1 MRSSLL
7 LTMALASV
15 LQCGLS
21 HSFEPA
27 TFDPRA
33 ALADQGLQFDRIPTH
48 ALRLSAADAALGD
61 FNFCAAAC
69 SVLAFLYG
77 DSVAE
82 PGSANYSSCQS
93 GYWSVQ
99 QADVH
104 PDCIF
109 RPQDTRDVSRAI
121 LFSRLFRC
129 PFAVKSGGHSA
140 FAGSSN
146 IQGGIT
152 LDLRELN
159 QVQLSDD
166 KSIVSVGTG
175 NKWVDVYEAL
185 EPHDLAVIGGRVS
198 AIGVGGLTL
207 GGGISFFSGLYGWA
221 CDNVVNYEVFV
232 TKVLASAASC
242 HPKAARLTRA
252 SSLLIAADVH
262 HATVLAEDCYDP
274 GCSRLVTGSG
284 VVLQV
289 NETSYPDL
297 YWSLRG
303 GGNNFGVVTRFDLST
318 FPQGLM
324 WGGGQL
330 HKISQRSAIIEAFAQ
345 FGAHGEEDPKAGLIL
360 SFAWAGG
367 DYFAKLDM
375 QYADPIS
382 SPPVFENFTSIP
394 DPLSNTTMIRTL
406 SNLTVEFNESNP
418 SGLRETYWASAY
430 KLDRD
435 LINAVLDIYMDEI
448 DTLVNVSGIVPACTL
463 QVITSP
469 QLSHMSKRGGNAL
482 GLSEADGPLLLMN
495 LNNMWNNA
503 ADDYAVMRASSNIV
517 ERVNARAAAMG
528 VDHRY
533 VYQNYASQYQDV
545 IASYGPENQLKLMA
559 VAAYYDPTGVFQTLQ
574 PGYFKLDGAPARS
587 CL

>member
-1 MRSSLL
+1 MRTRLL
-7 LTMALASV
+7 LTMALASL

-21 HSFEPA
+21 HSFEPPH
-27 TFDPRA
+27 FDVRA
-33 ALADQGLQFDRIPTH
+33 ALVDQGLQFDRIPTH

-77 DSVAE
+77 DAVAE

-109 RPQDTRDVSRAI
+109 RPQDTRDVSRAV

-140 FAGSSN
+140 FAGSSS

-152 LDLRELN
+152 LDLRALN

-166 KSIVSVGTG
+166 RSIVSVGTG

-185 EPHDLAVIGGRVS
+185 EPHGLAVIGGRVS

-207 GGGISFFSGLYGWA
+207 GGGISFFSGLHGWA
-221 CDNVVNYEVFV
+221 CDNVVNYE
-232 TKVLASAASC
+232 
-242 HPKAARLTRA
+242 
-252 SSLLIAADVH
+252 
-262 HATVLAEDCYDP
+262 
-274 GCSRLVTGSG
+274 LVTGSG

-289 NETSYPDL
+289 NESSHPDL

-303 GGNNFGVVTRFDLST
+303 GGNNFGVVTRFDLSA

-360 SFAWAGG
+360 SFAWAAGE
-367 DYFAKLDM
+367 YFAKLDM
-375 QYADPIS
+375 QYADPVSS

-406 SNLTVEFNESNP
+406 SNLTLEFNESNP

-435 LINAVLDIYMDEI
+435 LVDAILDIYMDEI

-469 QLSHMSKRGGNAL
+469 QLAHMSKRGGNAL

-495 LNNMWNNA
+495 LNNMWDDA
-503 ADDYAVMRASSNIV
+503 ADDYAVMRASSTIV
-517 ERVNARAAAMG
+517 ARVNARAAAMG
-528 VDHRY
+528 LDHRY

>member
-1 MRSSLL
+1 M
-7 LTMALASV
+7 
-15 LQCGLS
+15 
-21 HSFEPA
+21 
-27 TFDPRA
+27 
-33 ALADQGLQFDRIPTH
+33 
-48 ALRLSAADAALGD
+48 LRP
-61 FNFCAAAC
+61 CQC

-77 DSVAE
+77 DAVAE

-109 RPQDTRDVSRAI
+109 RPQDTRDVSRAV

-140 FAGSSN
+140 FAGSSS

-152 LDLRELN
+152 LDLRALN

-185 EPHDLAVIGGRVS
+185 EPHGLAVIGGRVS

-207 GGGISFFSGLYGWA
+207 GGGISFFSGLHGWA
-221 CDNVVNYEVFV
+221 CDNVVNYE
-232 TKVLASAASC
+232 
-242 HPKAARLTRA
+242 
-252 SSLLIAADVH
+252 
-262 HATVLAEDCYDP
+262 
-274 GCSRLVTGSG
+274 LVTGSG
-284 VVLQV
+284 IVLQV
-289 NETSYPDL
+289 NESSYPDL

-303 GGNNFGVVTRFDLST
+303 GGNNFGVVTRFDLSA

-330 HKISQRSAIIEAFAQ
+330 HKIDQRSPIIEAFAQ
-345 FGAHGEEDPKAGLIL
+345 FGAHGEQDPKAGLIL
-360 SFAWAGG
+360 SFAWAAG

-375 QYADPIS
+375 QYADPVSS

-406 SNLTVEFNESNP
+406 SNLTLEFNESNP

-435 LINAVLDIYMDEI
+435 LLDAILDIYMDEI
-448 DTLVNVSGIVPACTL
+448 DTLVNVSGIVPACTM

-469 QLSHMSKRGGNAL
+469 QLAHMSKRGGNAL

-495 LNNMWNNA
+495 LNNMWDDA
-503 ADDYAVMRASSNIV
+503 ADDYAVMRASSTIV
-517 ERVNARAAAMG
+517 ARVNARAAAMG
-528 VDHRY
+528 LDHRY

>member
-109 RPQDTRDVSRAI
+109 RPQDTRDVSRAV

-185 EPHDLAVIGGRVS
+185 EPHGLAVIGGRVS

-221 CDNVVNYEVFV
+221 CDNVVNYE
-232 TKVLASAASC
+232 
-242 HPKAARLTRA
+242 
-252 SSLLIAADVH
+252 
-262 HATVLAEDCYDP
+262 
-274 GCSRLVTGSG
+274 LVTGSG

-330 HKISQRSAIIEAFAQ
+330 HKISQRSAIIDAFAQ
-345 FGAHGEEDPKAGLIL
+345 FGAHGEQDPKAGLIL

-367 DYFAKLDM
+367 HYFAKLDM

-394 DPLSNTTMIRTL
+394 DPLSNTTIIRTL

-435 LINAVLDIYMDEI
+435 LIDAVLDIYMDEI
-448 DTLVNVSGIVPACTL
+448 DMLVNVSGIVPACTL

>member
-1 MRSSLL
+1 
-7 LTMALASV
+7 
-15 LQCGLS
+15 
-21 HSFEPA
+21 
-27 TFDPRA
+27 
-33 ALADQGLQFDRIPTH
+33 
-48 ALRLSAADAALGD
+48 
-61 FNFCAAAC
+61 C

-109 RPQDTRDVSRAI
+109 RPQDTRDVSRAV

-185 EPHDLAVIGGRVS
+185 EPHGLAVIGGRVS

-221 CDNVVNYEVFV
+221 CDNVVNYE
-232 TKVLASAASC
+232 
-242 HPKAARLTRA
+242 
-252 SSLLIAADVH
+252 
-262 HATVLAEDCYDP
+262 
-274 GCSRLVTGSG
+274 LVTGSG

-330 HKISQRSAIIEAFAQ
+330 HKISQRSAIIDAFAQ
-345 FGAHGEEDPKAGLIL
+345 FGAHGEQDPKAGLIL

-367 DYFAKLDM
+367 HYFAKLDM

-394 DPLSNTTMIRTL
+394 DPLSNTTIIRTL

-435 LINAVLDIYMDEI
+435 LIDAVLDIYMDEI
-448 DTLVNVSGIVPACTL
+448 DMLVNVSGIVPACTL

>member
-185 EPHDLAVIGGRVS
+185 EPHGLAVIGGRVS

-221 CDNVVNYEVFV
+221 CDNVVNYE
-232 TKVLASAASC
+232 
-242 HPKAARLTRA
+242 
-252 SSLLIAADVH
+252 
-262 HATVLAEDCYDP
+262 
-274 GCSRLVTGSG
+274 LVTGSG

>member
-1 MRSSLL
+1 MRTRLL
-7 LTMALASV
+7 LTMALASL
-15 LQCGLS
+15 LQCGLTHS
-21 HSFEPA
+21 APSFEPA
-27 TFDPRA
+27 AFDVRA
-33 ALADQGLQFDRIPTH
+33 ALQDQGLQLDRIPTH
-48 ALRLSAADAALGD
+48 ALRLDTAAAADAALGD

-69 SVLAFLYG
+69 SVLSFIYG

-109 RPQDTRDVSRAI
+109 RPQNTRDVSHAV
-121 LFSRLFRC
+121 LFSRLFHC

-152 LDLRELN
+152 LDLRALN
-159 QVQLSDD
+159 QVKLSDD
-166 KSIVSVGTG
+166 KSIVSVGAG
-175 NKWVDVYEAL
+175 LKWVDVYNAL
-185 EPHDLAVIGGRVS
+185 EPHGLAVIGGRVS

-221 CDNVVNYEVFV
+221 CDNVVNYE
-232 TKVLASAASC
+232 
-242 HPKAARLTRA
+242 
-252 SSLLIAADVH
+252 
-262 HATVLAEDCYDP
+262 
-274 GCSRLVTGSG
+274 LVTGSG
-284 VVLQV
+284 VVLEV

-297 YWSLRG
+297 YWALRG

-330 HKISQRSAIIEAFAQ
+330 HNISQRSEIIEAFSQ
-345 FGAHGEEDPKAGLIL
+345 FGAYGEQDPKAGLIL

-375 QYADPIS
+375 QYADPID
-382 SPPVFENFTSIP
+382 SPPVFANFTSIP
-394 DPLSNTTMIRTL
+394 HPLTNTTMVRSL

-418 SGLRETYWASAY
+418 SGLRETYWAAAY
-430 KLDRD
+430 KLDHD
-435 LINAVLDIYMDEI
+435 LLEAILDIYMDEI
-448 DTLVNVSGIVPACTL
+448 DAIVNVSGIVPACTL

-495 LNNMWNNA
+495 LNNMWDHE

-517 ERVNARAAAMG
+517 DRVTARAAAMG
-528 VDHRY
+528 LDHRY

-559 VAAYYDPTGVFQTLQ
+559 IAAYYDPKGVFQTLQ